1 MGLASDKGKTPLE
14 IAEEFAPRIAA
25 LATEI
30 EHTKELPPELAADM
44 ADAGL
49 FRLLVPRCYGGLE
62 MEFPQFIRVVQTIAR
77 ADASVGWCVNQG
89 CIWATNAVFLPPETA
104 TEIWSDPRA
113 AVANGPPIWAEAR
126 EVDGGHEI
134 SGEWMFSSGCRHAT
148 WLSAMAAV
156 EGPHLGPAGRVFF
169 LPLSDAE
176 IVDAWDVA
184 GLRGTGSHQFRVDK
198 LFVPEARSAA
208 SASKSHVPGPLYFTS
223 LGLKFAC
230 GFASVALGVARA
242 AVDFTKDL
250 ATGKYRR
257 FSDKLLKDEAWV
269 QEHLGRA
276 ETLWHAADTF
286 LHVTVSDVWESITRN
301 GSISPEERIMLRM
314 AGTHTIRQ
322 AVEVV
327 DLAYN
332 VCGTD
337 GIFQDREIQRR
348 FQDIHVISQHVQ
360 ARTVVYEYLGRHF
373 LGFPFKPNSMS

>member
-1 MGLASDKGKTPLE
+1 MGLARDKGKTPLE
-14 IAEEFAPRIAA
+14 VAEEFAPRIAA
-25 LATEI
+25 LADEI
-30 EHTKELPPELAADM
+30 EQTRELTPELAADM

-49 FRLLVPRCYGGLE
+49 FRLLVPKQYGGLE
-62 MEFPQFIRVVQTIAR
+62 MEYPEFIRVVQTIAR
-77 ADASVGWCVNQG
+77 ADGSVAWCVNQG
-89 CIWATNAVFLPPETA
+89 CIWATNAVFLPPATA
-104 TEIWSDPRA
+104 KEIWSDPRA
-113 AVANGPPIWAEAR
+113 AVANGPPVWAKAR
-126 EVDGGHEI
+126 VVDGGHEI
-134 SGEWMFSSGCRHAT
+134 SGQWMFSSGCRHAT

-156 EGPHLGPAGRVFF
+156 EGPHMGPSGRVFF
-169 LPLSDAE
+169 LPVADAE
-176 IVDAWDVA
+176 IVDSWDVA
-184 GLRGTGSHQFRVDK
+184 GLRGTGSHQFQVDK
-198 LFVPEARSAA
+198 LFVPAARSAA
-208 SASKSHVPGPLYFTS
+208 QTKPHISGPLYVTS

-230 GFASVALGVARA
+230 GFASVALGVARGA
-242 AVDFTKDL
+242 LDFTKDL

-269 QEHLGRA
+269 QEQLGRA

-286 LHVTVSDVWESITRN
+286 LHVTVGNVFESVTRN
-301 GSISPEERIMLRM
+301 GAISPDERIMLRM

-360 ARTVVYEYLGRHF
+360 GRTVVYEHLGRHF
-373 LGFPFKPNSMS
+373 LGFPFKPNSMT

>member
-1 MGLASDKGKTPLE
+1 MGLASDSGKTPLQL
-14 IAEEFAPRIAA
+14 AEEFAPRIAA
-25 LATEI
+25 LADEI
-30 EHTKELPPELAADM
+30 EQAKELPPALAADM
-44 ADAGL
+44 GDAGL
-49 FRLLVPRCYGGLE
+49 FRLLVPKRYGGLE
-62 MEFPQFIRVVQTIAR
+62 MAFPEFIRVVQTLAR
-77 ADASVGWCVNQG
+77 ADGSVAWCVNQG
-89 CIWATNAVFLPPETA
+89 CIWATNAAFLPPTTA
-104 TEIWSDPRA
+104 KEIWSDPRA
-113 AVANGPPIWAEAR
+113 AVANGPPVWAEAR

-134 SGEWMFSSGCRHAT
+134 SGQWMFSSGCRHAT
-148 WLSAMAAV
+148 WLSAMASV
-156 EGPHLGPAGRVFF
+156 EGGHMGPQGRIFF
-169 LPLSDAE
+169 LPIRDAE

-208 SASKSHVPGPLYFTS
+208 STAESLVPGPLYFTS

-230 GFASVALGVARA
+230 GFASVALGVARGA
-242 AVDFTKDL
+242 LDFAKDL

-257 FSDKLLKDEAWV
+257 FSSKLLKDEAWV
-269 QEHLGRA
+269 QEQIGRA

-286 LHVTVSDVWESITRN
+286 LHVTVSDVWDSITAKRT
-301 GSISPEERIMLRM
+301 ISNDERVMLRM

-322 AVEVV
+322 AVDVV

-360 ARTVVYEYLGRHF
+360 GRTVVYEFLGRHF
-373 LGFPFKPNSMS
+373 LGHPFKPNSMT